1 MGIETLVC
9 SAIALLYP
17 AAKKAA
23 GQISEG
29 FLADFS
35 DDAYATAVEFVE
47 WLKKKWSSNPKGQ
60 RAIEDVESDP
70 EDAISRQALKAR
82 LAQAAEDDPDFRHEL
97 EQQIEASGVALRI
110 FISVKD
116 MEDVTG
122 LKVGKFKS
130 GAAEVRITGDKAKN
144 VTGAEIDVL
153 GDSPAKDDDAR

>member
-1 MGIETLVC
+1 MGIDILV
-9 SAIALLYP
+9 SNAIALLYP

-23 GQISEG
+23 GQVAEG

-35 DDAYATAVEFVE
+35 DDAYAAAGRFLA
-47 WLKKKWSSNPKGQ
+47 WLKKKWSNNPKGQ
-60 RAIEDVESDP
+60 RAIEDLESDP
-70 EDAISRQALKAR
+70 EDEISRQALKAR

-97 EQQIEASGVALRI
+97 EQQIKASGAALSI

-116 MEDVTG
+116 MEDITG
-122 LKVGKFKS
+122 LKVGEFKS
-130 GAAEVRITGDKAKN
+130 GAAEVRIVGDKAKN